1 MATTDG
7 DGGGKGT
14 GKGDNNSRADSY
26 VPTFTGKQQD
36 YREYRKRCTIYR
48 KKMELAGRSKETAFN
63 IITMLTG
70 KAWDLV
76 EDLDMERLAEDGGY
90 DMIFE
95 RLDRGFKHEPLTELP
110 DDFEN
115 FFVKLQRRPGETM
128 QEYAAEFARSQG
140 RLQNTH
146 RVELP
151 EKVLSWMFIRRAGV
165 TKEQRQMVLTM
176 MGADNMTLGR
186 AQEAMFFIIGQ
197 DSKAERPRKDV
208 YYTNDWGAEEASVND
223 FPQHPHE
230 IYFYSD
236 DDEEWNDQDEDYF
249 DQPVQDTEETEIF
262 DVEEYDEVYTAYINA
277 KNQMNRMRTSRGF
290 YPVVAMVDA
299 RGGRSRDKDKG
310 KGKRSKGKPGGG
322 YF

>member
-1 MATTDG
+1 
-7 DGGGKGT
+7 
-14 GKGDNNSRADSY
+14 
-26 VPTFTGKQQD
+26 
-36 YREYRKRCTIYR
+36 
-48 KKMELAGRSKETAFN
+48 KE
-63 IITMLTG
+63 MLTG
-70 KAWDLV
+70 KACDLV
-76 EDLDMERLAEDGGY
+76 EDLDMELLAEDGGY

-128 QEYAAEFARSQG
+128 QEYAAEFTRSQR

-151 EKVLSWMFIRRAGV
+151 E
-165 TKEQRQMVLTM
+165 KEQRQMVLTM

-197 DSKAERPRKDV
+197 DNKAERPRKDV
-208 YYTNDWGAEEASVND
+208 YYTSKYWGTEEHPVND

-236 DDEEWNDQDEDYF
+236 DEEEWNDQDEDYF
-249 DQPVQDTEETEIF
+249 DQPVQDMEGAEIF
-262 DVEEYDEVYTAYINA
+262 DVAAYINA

-299 RGGRSRDKDKG
+299 RGGSSRDKDKG
-310 KGKRSKGKPGGG
+310 KGKRIIPSEIGTLITDDLCIGKERGKAAVGKQLCLRCGQLGHWAAPAIPDEPRCAFAAFAGT
-322 YF
+322 